1 MDNSEA
7 AAIISEQGL
16 EIQRLR
22 ADRDRWRELAKAIV
36 EAASER
42 RDLSALWKAVEATK
56 AHVSTLNK

>member
-7 AAIISEQGL
+7 MAIIFEQGL

-36 EAASER
+36 DAAGER

-56 AHVSTLNK
+56 AHVSALNK